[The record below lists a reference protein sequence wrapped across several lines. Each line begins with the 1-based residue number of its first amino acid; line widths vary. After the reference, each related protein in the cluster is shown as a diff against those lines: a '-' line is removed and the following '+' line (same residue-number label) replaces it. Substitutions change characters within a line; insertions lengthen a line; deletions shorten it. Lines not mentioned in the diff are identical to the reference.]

1 MFMGRKL
8 RCRLMC
14 NRTLI
19 RNHFVAW
26 PLVFASLSLQ
36 AADRVEKVFPVSKN
50 ANLML
55 MNYSGIVS
63 VKGWQNAEIRAVC
76 TTYSQNVEVDT
87 ESGGNKVRIATHV
100 LDKLASPEKAKVDY
114 QIFVP
119 EDAGVQVQS
128 NMGSVSIENIRGPV
142 NVDVVDA
149 PVRVVGSAGYVIA
162 KSLGSKLEI
171 SQCKGMI
178 QTNSVSGDI
187 VFTKLESD
195 NIIAS
200 STLGNIFFGG
210 DFKSGGKYNFST
222 NEGFISIN
230 CPDQASVEW
239 EARTVKGAIESD
251 LPIKSKNHHSA
262 PSNSLSRQSLFG
274 TLNSGEATVQLSTFS
289 GKIKIRR
296 K

>member
-1 MFMGRKL
+1 MP
-8 RCRLMC
+8 
-14 NRTLI
+14 NRTLTGK
-19 RNHFVAW
+19 HLVAW
-26 PLVFASLSLQ
+26 PLVFAAFSLQ

-50 ANLML
+50 SSLML
-55 MNYSGIVS
+55 LNYSGMIS
-63 VKGWQNAEIRAVC
+63 IKGWQNTEIKATCIRH
-76 TTYSQNVEVDT
+76 SQNVEIDT
-87 ESGGNKVRIATHV
+87 EFGGNKVRIATHV
-100 LDKLASPEKAKVDY
+100 LDKLASADKAKVDY

-128 NMGSVSIENIRGPV
+128 NMGSVVIENIKGPV

-149 PVRVVGSAGYVIA
+149 PVRVVGTAGYVVA

-171 SQCKGMI
+171 SQSKGII

-187 VFTKLESD
+187 VFSRLESG
-195 NIIAS
+195 NVIAL
-200 STLGNIFFGG
+200 STLGNIFFEG

-239 EARTVKGAIESD
+239 DAKTVKGAIESD
-251 LPIKSKNHHSA
+251 LPIKSKNHRSA
-262 PSNSLSRQSLFG
+262 PRNSLERQSLFG
-274 TLNSGEATVQLSTFS
+274 TLNSGDATVLLSTFS
-289 GKIKIRR
+289 GKIKITR

>member
-1 MFMGRKL
+1 MY
-8 RCRLMC
+8 
-14 NRTLI
+14 NRMLI
-19 RNHFVAW
+19 GKRFVAW
-26 PLVFASLSLQ
+26 PLFFAALSLQ
-36 AADRVEKVFPVSKN
+36 ASDRVEKVFPVSKN
-50 ANLML
+50 SNLML
-55 MNYSGIVS
+55 MNYSGIIS
-63 VKGWQNAEIRAVC
+63 IKGWQNSEIKAICIRH
-76 TTYSQNVEVDT
+76 SQNVEIDT

-128 NMGSVSIENIRGPV
+128 NMGSVVIENIRGPV

-149 PVRVVGSAGYVIA
+149 PVRVVGTTGYVVA

-171 SQCKGMI
+171 SQSRGII

-187 VFTKLESD
+187 VFSKLESD
-195 NIIAS
+195 NVIAS
-200 STLGNIFFGG
+200 STLGNIFFEG

-239 EARTVKGAIESD
+239 DAKTVKGAIESD
-251 LPIKSKNHHSA
+251 LPIKSKNHRSA
-262 PSNSLSRQSLFG
+262 PRNSLERQSLFG
-274 TLNSGEATVQLSTFS
+274 TLNSGDATVQLSTFS
-289 GKIKIRR
+289 GKIRIRR